1 MYDKS
6 KLQRFLEQHGIPEKA
21 YSMFETY
28 EMILREK
35 NKKFNLVSGSSIEKI
50 WLTHFFDSVL
60 IADFIDLSHS
70 RLLDFGSGGGF
81 PGMPLKIIFSSVDLF
96 CVESI
101 RKKVLFLKYLKQELG
116 LTEITIITSRF
127 EDLDKSMRSSFDYI
141 TVRAVK
147 MNDEYFLKAFSLLKP
162 SGKLI
167 LYKSKVNNDEVDKIK
182 QYADCET
189 TEIIRKEYTGLGKRA
204 VIIVKKHG

>member
-60 IADFIDLSHS
+60 IADFIDLSQS
-70 RLLDFGSGGGF
+70 CLLDFGSGGGF
-81 PGMPLKIIFSSVDLF
+81 PGMPLKIIFPSMELF

-116 LTEITIITSRF
+116 LTEITIINSRF
-127 EDLDKSMRSSFDYI
+127 EDLDQSMGSSFDYI

-204 VIIVKKHG
+204 FIIVKKHG